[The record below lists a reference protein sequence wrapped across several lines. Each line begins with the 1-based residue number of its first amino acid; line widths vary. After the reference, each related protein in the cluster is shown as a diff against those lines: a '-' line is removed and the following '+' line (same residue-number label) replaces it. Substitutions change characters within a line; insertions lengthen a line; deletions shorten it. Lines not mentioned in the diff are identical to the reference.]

1 MIGLLGTGVNA
12 LAVLIGSSIGFL
24 FKKAIPDRIGKTLMK
39 ALGLCTVIIG
49 INGALQGK
57 NTLVMIL
64 SMVIGTLIGEAL
76 DIDTRVNE
84 GVRKLENKF
93 SKEGKSQS
101 LSEGFITSS
110 LLFCIGSMTIVGA
123 LNAGLKGDNAM
134 LYTKSLMDFTSSIIF
149 ASALGAGVFLSVF
162 FILVYQGGLTLL
174 ASLMAPVLST
184 GVITEMTC
192 VGSLVIIATGLNLL
206 EITDLKVLNFI
217 PAMFLPILLCLFM

>member
-1 MIGLLGTGVNA
+1 M
-12 LAVLIGSSIGFL
+12 
-24 FKKAIPDRIGKTLMK
+24 
-39 ALGLCTVIIG
+39 
-49 INGALQGK
+49 
-57 NTLVMIL
+57 
-64 SMVIGTLIGEAL
+64 IGEAL

-84 GVRKLENKF
+84 GVRKLEKKF